1 MSVATPENLIKMA
14 NQIALNLRAN
24 GSDDLVAAHVAAH
37 LQKFWSPPMK
47 QMIISQ
53 LSVSETDFLPV
64 TILAVE
70 NLSKMQNPKSV

>member
-1 MSVATPENLIKMA
+1 MRVATPENLIKMA

-24 GSDDLVAAHVAAH
+24 GPDILVAEHIALH

-53 LSVSETDFLPV
+53 LCVRETDLLPV

-70 NLSKMQNPKSV
+70 NLSKMQVPERD

>member
-1 MSVATPENLIKMA
+1 MPVATPENLIKMA

-24 GSDDLVAAHVAAH
+24 GSDALVAEQIALH

-53 LSVSETDFLPV
+53 LCVPETDLLPV

-70 NLSKMQNPKSV
+70 NLSKMQVPQRD